1 MTFTLSKPTNLSI
14 VLKTH
19 KSNSSMIFTG
29 NCCRMHPPPDQSKL
43 VRVCEVQECAGPGNF
58 TMLATIVEI
67 DEIKRYSL
75 ELFRYAYVLCMHA
88 CCVCT
93 VCVCWMHVNV
103 VFR

>member
-1 MTFTLSKPTNLSI
+1 
-14 VLKTH
+14 
-19 KSNSSMIFTG
+19 
-29 NCCRMHPPPDQSKL
+29 MHPVPDQSKL
-43 VRVCEVQECAGPGNF
+43 VRVREVQECAGTGNF

-93 VCVCWMHVNV
+93 VCVLDACECGFQISRSAIYEPV
-103 VFR
+103 